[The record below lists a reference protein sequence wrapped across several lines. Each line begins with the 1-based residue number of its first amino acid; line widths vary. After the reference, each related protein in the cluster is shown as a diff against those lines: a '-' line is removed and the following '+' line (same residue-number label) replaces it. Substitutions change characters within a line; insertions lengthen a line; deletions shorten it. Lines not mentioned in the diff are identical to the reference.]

1 MKLPKTCTN
10 RSDFTSNKNPVS
22 YSAHLNH
29 RIQRC
34 HRCLKGTHI
43 IPLAIFKRGQDDF
56 ESPRS
61 SSITDR
67 PSPEDVAQA
76 INLIRQQQQE
86 HSSTS
91 SSTNTPS
98 TNFKLTQT
106 SQIVETAM
114 LAAVSGLV
122 YTLSTLLRVEGYVS
136 YLLPLPVIIAALRR
150 PTGGP
155 IPAAKTTIVAFILL
169 FILMGPVRAV
179 SYVLLYGMLAFVLGT
194 CWSLRLPWA
203 VSIPAG
209 AAARIAGY
217 FAYIALSSWVTNE
230 NLLALMMSNVHALLD
245 QMSALIGTS
254 GAPSPMTVAI
264 TIGSLLFVN
273 SLFYVAMTHVLYSIV
288 LKGLGYELRVPNFM
302 KKMIPSTV

>member
-1 MKLPKTCTN
+1 MKLPKSCTN
-10 RSDFTSNKNPVS
+10 RSEFSSNKIHAL

-29 RIQRC
+29 RIQIS
-34 HRCLKGTHI
+34 HRYYKDTHI
-43 IPLAIFKRGQDDF
+43 IPLVIPRSGKDDF
-56 ESPRS
+56 ESPKS

-67 PSPEDVAQA
+67 PSPDDIAQA
-76 INLIRQQQQE
+76 IDLIRQQQQQQP
-86 HSSTS
+86 STS
-91 SSTNTPS
+91 SSTTPS
-98 TNFKLTQT
+98 TRFNLTQT
-106 SQIVETAM
+106 YQIVETAM
-114 LAAVSGLV
+114 LAAVSGLA
-122 YTLSTLLRVEGYVS
+122 YTVSTLLRVEGYVS
-136 YLLPLPVIIAALRR
+136 YLLPLPVIIAALRK

-254 GAPSPMTVAI
+254 GAPSPLTVAI

-302 KKMIPSTV
+302 KKLIPSTL